1 MSFTTYKSSAGS
13 GKTTTLVVEYLTIAL
28 QSQQPDHYRR
38 ILAITFTNKAAQE
51 MKERVMNSLRSFSQ
65 NAPNQQRYPVIYT
78 KVKDALQLTD
88 QQLKSRATETLKH
101 ILHNYSDFS
110 ISTIDSFTHKIIR
123 TFAHD
128 LKLPINFEVDL
139 DNDALI
145 KKSIDLLISR
155 IGENPA
161 LTNTLVAF
169 STSKTAETKSWRIGD
184 DLKEFARLLLRDDYD
199 QYLEQLREVS
209 LDRFI
214 AARKEIN
221 KNIAALEAGW
231 KNNAQA
237 FLDILTKNQLDYS
250 QLARGSKGVGFYFRR
265 IAQEDFSRLTPTDS
279 LSKAI
284 ANNLWTAKNGKKEIV
299 NAVASIADELTQAAQ
314 KTIDTI
320 ASEKAQYV
328 LQKDLNKYLYQ
339 MAVLREIE
347 LEMQQYKAD
356 NNIMSISE
364 FNRKISAIVMNEP
377 APFIY
382 ERLGERYHHYLI
394 DEFQDT
400 SESQWK
406 NLLPLLSNA
415 LSQGTENQTYFN
427 MVVGDGKQSIY
438 RWRGGDAD
446 QFVQLPQVKGAHESL
461 VLKEHEQVL
470 VRNHEEKVL
479 DANYRSK
486 REVIEFNNW
495 LFSSIAEKEEG
506 YIHEVYKEI
515 HQNFREEN
523 TGGFVHFETYNYQ
536 DAEEFNQYNLD
547 QIIPFINECVEDGYQ
562 WSDICILFRTN
573 KAAIQVANLLVK
585 NQIDVLSSE
594 SLLLKND
601 NNIQAIIAFLKWIVQ
616 PEEKLAAA
624 QLVSSIHSLKI
635 IDFSLHLELQKVA
648 DKSKNPAL
656 VIQELLQQLQ
666 LDNLANKLQS
676 LSIYE
681 GVQFLVH
688 ALSIHEKPSA
698 YVTAFL
704 QVAHNF
710 STKKS
715 NHLKDFIDYWNQ
727 KSENLSISVP
737 EGSNAVQIM
746 TIHKSKGLEFPV
758 VILPFVNWSTTQ
770 KGEKKKWI
778 ALDED
783 KYQLPTGLIGLSQE
797 RLEST
802 PWEPLVQEENT
813 KTMLDNLNILY
824 VACTRPVDRLYG
836 IVGTKGKP
844 GIGFSNQ
851 IKAHFETHADWD
863 ENHQILEFGSRTQLK
878 SKDSPSASDSA
889 AVFLE
894 TSKTANWREQLQ
906 LAVSSP
912 WKQKDEVSEAK
923 KFGEIL
929 HYLLSLDKPHNLVLV
944 ELNQLIKTGWVPTN
958 MKNRIEE
965 ALEHVQQFT
974 PYQDLL
980 SKSEKTWNE
989 REFIHPKW
997 GVLRPDKIC
1006 FFDQQ
1011 AVVID
1016 FKTGSYRKKH
1026 EKQVLQYMQLL
1037 EELGHT
1043 NVSGVLFYLDQ
1054 MKWITVE
1061 NNAEN

>member
-28 QSQQPDHYRR
+28 KSQQPDHYRR

-65 NAPNQQRYPVIYT
+65 NAPNQQRYQVIYD
-78 KVKDALQLTD
+78 KVKDALQLSD
-88 QQLKSRATETLKH
+88 QQLKKRATETLKH

-139 DNDALI
+139 DNDALV

-155 IGENPA
+155 IGENA
-161 LTNTLVAF
+161 ELTKTLVAF
-169 STSKTAETKSWRIGD
+169 STSKTSETKSWRIGD
-184 DLKEFARLLLRDDYD
+184 DLKEFAGLLLRDDYD
-199 QYLEQLREVS
+199 QYLEQLREIP
-209 LDRFI
+209 LERFTT
-214 AARKEIN
+214 ARKEIN
-221 KNIAALEAGW
+221 KNIAALETGW
-231 KNNAQA
+231 KNNAQS
-237 FLDILTKNQLDYS
+237 FLDTLGQHQLEYTHLS
-250 QLARGSKGVGFYFRR
+250 GGSKGVGLYFKR
-265 IAQEDFSRLTPTDS
+265 IVNEDFSKLEPTKT
-279 LSKAI
+279 LEKAL
-284 ANNLWTAKNGKKEIV
+284 ANNQWVAKSGKKEIV
-299 NAVASIADELTQAAQ
+299 NAVSNIADELTQIAQ

-320 ASEKAQYV
+320 AIEKPQYI

-347 LEMQQYKAD
+347 IEMQQYKAD

-415 LSQGTENQTYFN
+415 LSQGEENQTYFN

-446 QFVQLPQVKGAHESL
+446 QFVQLPNIKGANESL

-470 VRNHEEKVL
+470 VRNHQEKVL

-495 LFSSIAEKEEG
+495 LFSAIAEKESG
-506 YIHEVYKEI
+506 YILEVYKEI
-515 HQNFREEN
+515 YQNFREEN

-536 DAEEFNQYNLD
+536 ESEEFTQYNLER
-547 QIIPFINECVEDGYQ
+547 IIPFINECLEDGYQ

-573 KAAIQVANLLVK
+573 KEAIEVANLLVK

-601 NNIQAIIAFLKWIVQ
+601 HNIQAIIAFLKWITQ

-624 QLVSSIHSLKI
+624 QLVSAIHSLNK
-635 IDFSLHLELQKVA
+635 IDFSLHQELQKVA
-648 DKSKNPAL
+648 DKTKNPAT
-656 VIQELLQQLQ
+656 VIQELLHQLQ
-666 LDNLANKLQS
+666 LENVAAKLQS

-758 VILPFVNWSTTQ
+758 VILPFIKWTTTR
-770 KGEKKKWI
+770 KGETKKWI
-778 ALDED
+778 PLDEE

-797 RLEST
+797 RLKST
-802 PWEPLVQEENT
+802 PWEPLVEEENT
-813 KTMLDNLNILY
+813 KTTLDNLNILY

-836 IVGTKGKP
+836 IVGTKGNSDKAFA
-844 GIGFSNQ
+844 GQ
-851 IKAHFETHADWD
+851 IKAHFESHANWD
-863 ENHQILEFGSRTQLK
+863 ENHQMLEFGTRTPKKQ
-878 SKDSPSASDSA
+878 SAKAATEYSA
-889 AVFLE
+889 IDLA

-906 LAVSSP
+906 LAVSTP
-912 WKQKDEVSEAK
+912 WKQKDEVTEAK

-929 HYLLSLDKPHNLVLV
+929 HYLLSLEKTDTLVLE
-944 ELNQLIKTGWVPTN
+944 ELNQLIKTGWVPTS
-958 MKNRIEE
+958 MKGRIEE
-965 ALEHVQQFT
+965 ALKQVQQFE

-980 SKSEKTWNE
+980 SKSEIIWNE

-1006 FFDQQ
+1006 FLNQQ
-1011 AVVID
+1011 VVVID
-1016 FKTGSYRKKH
+1016 YKTGSYRKKH
-1026 EKQVLQYMQLL
+1026 QEQVLQYMQLL
-1037 EELGHT
+1037 KELGYKQ
-1043 NVSGVLFYLDQ
+1043 VSGVLFYLDQ
-1054 MKWITVE
+1054 MKWVPVNQE
-1061 NNAEN
+1061 LEA